1 MNPQA
6 RHDGLPPIRNEQ
18 EKRTDRKRDEGHEDD
33 GRERGDGGCRF
44 GIRVKPVR
52 QGRQEASNVG
62 EARKSAKDRDGEDL

>member
-44 GIRVKPVR
+44 G
-52 QGRQEASNVG
+52 RQEASNVG

>member
-18 EKRTDRKRDEGHEDD
+18 EKRTDRKRDEGH
-33 GRERGDGGCRF
+33 GGCRF